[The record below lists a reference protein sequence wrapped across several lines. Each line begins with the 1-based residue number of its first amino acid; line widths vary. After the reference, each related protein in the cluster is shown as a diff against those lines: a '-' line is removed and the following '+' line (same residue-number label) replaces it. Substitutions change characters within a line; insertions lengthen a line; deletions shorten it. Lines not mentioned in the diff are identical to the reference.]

1 MDCYDRS
8 FLAIF
13 LIFIACKCPNAEFL
27 VARIFPNLVRIPEKD
42 YKEFRIQTF
51 FTLFTLSFMEKKHF
65 VCFSL
70 YLEVALSSFGFY
82 FVFKHGS

>member
-1 MDCYDRS
+1 MQVS
-8 FLAIF
+8 
-13 LIFIACKCPNAEFL
+13 KCRVFSGPYFSEFSPNTGK
-27 VARIFPNLVRIPEKD
+27 KD